1 METGQPRDP
10 GLQPERTRLSAI
22 RTGLAL
28 AVSLAVALLLMARLN
43 VDVLGALAWAV
54 AAAGV
59 LAVAAAMLAPGAPG
73 LRVGQR
79 AAAYSAAVVL
89 IAVIELLSLLLR

>member
-1 METGQPRDP
+1 MTAETGQPRDP

-28 AVSLAVALLLMARLN
+28 AVSLLLMARLN

-79 AAAYSAAVVL
+79 AAAYSGAVVL